1 MLKKFNEL
9 STEAFETSVKNS
21 LENEGYPPSNDSLL
35 SIDSFFKLFIL
46 RFRFKVFHFELQNT
60 NIYCYPIISYFMKAN
75 SLCTEFSLRK
85 RRE

>member
-46 RFRFKVFHFELQNT
+46 RFRF
-60 NIYCYPIISYFMKAN
+60 
-75 SLCTEFSLRK
+75 
-85 RRE
+85 